1 MIEQFIKDVHHGLS
15 GDQKTIPSK
24 YFYDHRGDQ
33 LFKEIMDLPEYYLT
47 RAELDIFQNQ
57 TEHII
62 NCLELDQGTYFELI
76 ELGAG
81 DGIKTKELLK
91 ALQQDNYT
99 FDFIPVDISQNALD
113 QLDRSLKLELPDLT
127 VNKKQGDYFQILES
141 LKDTHHPKVIL
152 FLGSNIG
159 NMDDKQAADFIYQLG
174 ANLQVNDKLFLG
186 VDLIKD
192 KDIVLP
198 AYNDKQG
205 ITKDFNLNLLQR
217 INRELDGDFCLNS
230 FEHTP
235 YYTKE
240 EGIAKSFLTSTKD
253 QSVKISKTG
262 DIYHF
267 KKGEQIDTEISRKY
281 NDEIINKILLHT
293 DFEIDHKLMDSKGYF
308 ADYILKRT

>member
-24 YFYDHRGDQ
+24 YFYDQKGDE
-33 LFKEIMDLPEYYLT
+33 LFKQIMDLPEYYLT
-47 RAELDIFQNQ
+47 RAELEIFQTQ
-57 TEHII
+57 TERII
-62 NCLELDQGTYFELI
+62 KDLELDQNTYFELV

-81 DGIKTKELLK
+81 DGLKTKELLK
-91 ALQQDNYT
+91 ALQQNKYK

-113 QLDRSLKLELPDLT
+113 QLDSSLKLELPDLT

-159 NMDDKQAADFIYQLG
+159 NMNDEQAADFIYQLG
-174 ANLQVNDKLFLG
+174 ANLQVDDRLFLG

-192 KDIVLP
+192 ENIILP
-198 AYNDKQG
+198 AYNDEQG
-205 ITKDFNLNLLQR
+205 ITRDFNLNLLHR
-217 INRELDGDFCLNS
+217 INMELGGDFCLKS

-235 YYTKE
+235 YYKKE

-253 QSVKISKTG
+253 QSVSISKTG
-262 DIYHF
+262 AVYHF

-293 DFEIDHKLMDSKGYF
+293 DFEIEHKLMDSKGYF